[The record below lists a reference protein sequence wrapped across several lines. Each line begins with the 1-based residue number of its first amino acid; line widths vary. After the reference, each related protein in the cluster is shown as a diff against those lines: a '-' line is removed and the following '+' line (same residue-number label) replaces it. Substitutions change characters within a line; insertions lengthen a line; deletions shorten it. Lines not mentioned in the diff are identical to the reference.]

1 MKMKCFVLLFLLLLN
16 CLSLNGVEK
25 EKEHPIT
32 GYGSFTMKFTSL
44 GQDNAFISKD
54 SSFAYL
60 IGVKG
65 ALVFKKTFYL
75 GIATNLLV
83 NKADYRCF
91 KGESYKER
99 EYEDNQPCVDE
110 ADKYIS
116 LYYQGI
122 IAGYIFNPVD
132 FIRVEI
138 GSFFGHG
145 FFHAKNDKKI
155 ISIFGFYSQNL
166 FIFEQELIVLYK
178 ITKFLGIGTGL
189 SYRFG
194 FTTEGTEYYDFE
206 NLSGPSFILDFRF
219 GKM

>member
-1 MKMKCFVLLFLLLLN
+1 MK
-16 CLSLNGVEK
+16 
-25 EKEHPIT
+25 
-32 GYGSFTMKFTSL
+32 
-44 GQDNAFISKD
+44 
-54 SSFAYL
+54 
-60 IGVKG
+60 
-65 ALVFKKTFYL
+65 
-75 GIATNLLV
+75 
-83 NKADYRCF
+83 
-91 KGESYKER
+91 
-99 EYEDNQPCVDE
+99 
-110 ADKYIS
+110 ADKYFLFILQELKT
-116 LYYQGI
+116 LYLNPVEFYTVTNGI
-122 IAGYIFNPVD
+122 IFMD
-132 FIRVEI
+132 
-138 GSFFGHG
+138 HG